1 MSAQLVAALIDGVIP
16 LAGGLYMSLI
26 GFDVMRPSRAEPQ
39 KLAEWMRRWGTF
51 MRIGG
56 PLIAMFGVFQIARAF
71 V

>member
-1 MSAQLVAALIDGVIP
+1 MSAKLIAALIDGAIP

-26 GFDVMRPSRAEPQ
+26 GYDVVRLTRGDPQ
-39 KLAEWMRRWGTF
+39 RLAAWMARWGTF
-51 MRIGG
+51 MRLGG